1 MRAAHQA
8 LHYHASQAN
17 LALESDAWA
26 SLVDPRNARAAPGV
40 ARRTFGR
47 AHPPCGRQRVRG
59 AHLSRARDF
68 AADSFARQR
77 STPLSRARFRGGFVR
92 ASEERTSLAR
102 TRLPRVRFWDFP
114 KVPSRPSRS
123 CPSPPPRCLPPR
135 ALASR
140 TARSAAM
147 PSTRATRRFSSA
159 RAPTPRRR
167 RCASTSTASRDP
179 RVASPRPPPSSP
191 STRPPPSTRAP
202 RPRASPPS
210 PPSRPS
216 RATTRPWRASARH
229 VPHRPERLPVARP
242 RSSPRAPRP
251 PPPGR
256 RYPRA
261 PRPSPHR
268 FHLTHPRRRRRRL
281 RHAPS
286 RRRLLFGLEDGRVIV
301 RGQDLDV
308 ERPSRAVVVHPPD
321 GWRGCAGGVRLLAQ
335 LPDDADERLNDQTAD
350 TDGIRTRAR
359 TRACSRRTVRVLG
372 ASPTRRAGE
381 WRVSSSS
388 PGPHPEFADP
398 ARLVPLRE
406 RSRRARRPPR
416 VGAVRLASD
425 GAALYL
431 SSPVVGEHCVY
442 RWDLPP
448 ESEEEGDAASGRK
461 ALGKHAWGS
470 VTRLELHT
478 DAVRCLAEL
487 PAAISR
493 NVGLVSGGDDCVVA
507 TWRPRFDPTA
517 SRIVDM
523 ACVNHTRTPAATR
536 ALAISLD
543 GCRLFTAGADKNVR
557 AWDTS
562 DVDGRGFVLLRAF
575 LGGHA
580 GFVASLAIVD
590 PSNPTHV
597 VSGGRETRA
606 GSGAPATDASK
617 CGARETESVCKP
629 SPRTTETSSRWRRE
643 SNPRRGPRRERSRA
657 VRGKAATRKT
667 SRGTAA
673 TRKTSRGRRPS
684 PSSPRLQ
691 TVPSPSSK
699 S

>member
-114 KVPSRPSRS
+114 KVPLRPSQP

-179 RVASPRPPPSSP
+179 RVASPPSATLLAIDEATSID
-191 STRPPPSTRAP
+191 TRAP
-202 RPRASPPS
+202 TARVTTITSVATLTRDDAPLARFSASCPAPPRTAPGRAPPILASSSAP
-210 PPSRPS
+210 
-216 RATTRPWRASARH
+216 ASARAAIS
-229 VPHRPERLPVARP
+229 PRPAPQPPSIPSHTPATASSA
-242 RSSPRAPRP
+242 SSPRSFATTSPSSVSRTVASSFED
-251 PPPGR
+251 R
-256 RYPRA
+256 TSTSNVPRA
-261 PRPSPHR
+261 PPSCI
-268 FHLTHPRRRRRRL
+268 PRRM
-281 RHAPS
+281 AS
-286 RRRLLFGLEDGRVIV
+286 AGA
-301 RGQDLDV
+301 RGASDF
-308 ERPSRAVVVHPPD
+308 R
-321 GWRGCAGGVRLLAQ
+321 AQ

-359 TRACSRRTVRVLG
+359 TRRAVFAAYDNGSWARLRRDAR
-372 ASPTRRAGE
+372 GE

-416 VGAVRLASD
+416 VGAAARLGVRTARP
-425 GAALYL
+425 LYL
-431 SSPVVGEHCVY
+431 SSPPPSGERGRAPTMGPSSRVGGGV
-442 RWDLPP
+442 
-448 ESEEEGDAASGRK
+448 GDAASGRK
-461 ALGKHAWGS
+461 ALGKHALA
-470 VTRLELHT
+470 TRDSPRASHGRG
-478 DAVRCLAEL
+478 AVA
-487 PAAISR
+487 SR
-493 NVGLVSGGDDCVVA
+493 NSPRRFPGTSVSVSGGDDCVA
-507 TWRPRFDPTA
+507 AAWRPRFDPTA

-536 ALAISLD
+536 ALARSPSTAVD
-543 GCRLFTAGADKNVR
+543 CSTAGADKNVR
-557 AWDTS
+557 A
-562 DVDGRGFVLLRAF
+562 RCC
-575 LGGHA
+575 
-580 GFVASLAIVD
+580 
-590 PSNPTHV
+590 P
-597 VSGGRETRA
+597 
-606 GSGAPATDASK
+606 DA
-617 CGARETESVCKP
+617 
-629 SPRTTETSSRWRRE
+629 
-643 SNPRRGPRRERSRA
+643 
-657 VRGKAATRKT
+657 
-667 SRGTAA
+667 
-673 TRKTSRGRRPS
+673 
-684 PSSPRLQ
+684 
-691 TVPSPSSK
+691 
-699 S
+699 

>member
-1 MRAAHQA
+1 MPEPTATMSPTPCARVPDRAIGGNAVD
-8 LHYHASQAN
+8 ASDEAF
-17 LALESDAWA
+17 LE
-26 SLVDPRNARAAPGV
+26 RARADAAAAAMRKHKLRKQRS
-40 ARRTFGR
+40 ARRVAASATLLAIDEATSIDTR
-47 AHPPCGRQRVRG
+47 APTARVTTITSVATLTRDDAPPGALQRVM
-59 AHLSRARDF
+59 
-68 AADSFARQR
+68 
-77 STPLSRARFRGGFVR
+77 
-92 ASEERTSLAR
+92 
-102 TRLPRVRFWDFP
+102 
-114 KVPSRPSRS
+114 
-123 CPSPPPRCLPPR
+123 
-135 ALASR
+135 SR
-140 TARSAAM
+140 TAPNGSRS
-147 PSTRATRRFSSA
+147 
-159 RAPTPRRR
+159 RAP
-167 RCASTSTASRDP
+167 DP
-179 RVASPRPPPSSP
+179 RLELRARLRPGGGDIP
-191 STRPPPSTRAP
+191 A
-202 RPRASPPS
+202 
-210 PPSRPS
+210 
-216 RATTRPWRASARH
+216 
-229 VPHRPERLPVARP
+229 
-242 RSSPRAPRP
+242 PRAP
-251 PPPGR
+251 
-256 RYPRA
+256 
-261 PRPSPHR
+261 SPIDSIAHTR
-268 FHLTHPRRRRRRL
+268 DGVVGVVGVFAALL
-281 RHAPS
+281 RDDVS
-286 RRRLLFGLEDGRVIV
+286 LFGLEDGRVIV
-301 RGQDLDV
+301 RGPDLDV

-359 TRACSRRTVRVLG
+359 TRRVFAAYDNGSWARLRRDAR
-372 ASPTRRAGE
+372 GE

-507 TWRPRFDPTA
+507 AWRPRFDPTA

-597 VSGGRETRA
+597 VSGGEGNPGGFWRTGDGCVKVWRA
-606 GSGAPATDASK
+606 RDGK
-617 CGARETESVCKP
+617 C
-629 SPRTTETSSRWRRE
+629 
-643 SNPRRGPRRERSRA
+643 
-657 VRGKAATRKT
+657 
-667 SRGTAA
+667 
-673 TRKTSRGRRPS
+673 
-684 PSSPRLQ
+684 LQ
-691 TVPSPSSK
+691 TVAAHDGDVVSLETRIKPATRTETRTIASGAGKGGDEKDVAGNGGDEKDVAGTTTLTLVAASSDGTVAEFEILTENASETPRDERGVGFTWNAGFFASAEPDATPSRTRNIAATGR
-699 S
+699 

>member
-1 MRAAHQA
+1 MPEPTAPTSPTPCVRVPDLAVGANAADASDEAFLERARADAAAAAMRKHKLRKQRSARRVAASATLLAIDEAASIDTRAPTARVTTITSVATLTRDDAPPGA
-8 LHYHASQAN
+8 LQRVMS
-17 LALESDAWA
+17 
-26 SLVDPRNARAAPGV
+26 RAAPNGS
-40 ARRTFGR
+40 R
-47 AHPPCGRQRVRG
+47 
-59 AHLSRARDF
+59 SRAPDP
-68 AADSFARQR
+68 S
-77 STPLSRARFRGGFVR
+77 LELRARLRPGGGDIP
-92 ASEERTSLAR
+92 A
-102 TRLPRVRFWDFP
+102 
-114 KVPSRPSRS
+114 
-123 CPSPPPRCLPPR
+123 
-135 ALASR
+135 
-140 TARSAAM
+140 
-147 PSTRATRRFSSA
+147 
-159 RAPTPRRR
+159 
-167 RCASTSTASRDP
+167 
-179 RVASPRPPPSSP
+179 
-191 STRPPPSTRAP
+191 
-202 RPRASPPS
+202 
-210 PPSRPS
+210 
-216 RATTRPWRASARH
+216 
-229 VPHRPERLPVARP
+229 
-242 RSSPRAPRP
+242 PRAP
-251 PPPGR
+251 
-256 RYPRA
+256 
-261 PRPSPHR
+261 SPIDSIAHTR
-268 FHLTHPRRRRRRL
+268 DGVVGVVGVFAALL
-281 RHAPS
+281 RDDVS
-286 RRRLLFGLEDGRVIV
+286 LFGLEDGRVIV
-301 RGQDLDV
+301 RGPDLDV

-335 LPDDADERLNDQTAD
+335 LPDEDDDAEIGQQHRMAN

-359 TRACSRRTVRVLG
+359 TRRVFAAYDNGSWARLRRDAR
-372 ASPTRRAGE
+372 GE

-448 ESEEEGDAASGRK
+448 ESSEEGDASGKGDASGREARFGEGDAARE
-461 ALGKHAWGS
+461 ALGTHAWGS

-507 TWRPRFDPTA
+507 AWRPRFDPTA

-597 VSGGRETRA
+597 VSGGEGNPGGFWRTGDGCVKVWRA
-606 GSGAPATDASK
+606 RDGK
-617 CGARETESVCKP
+617 C
-629 SPRTTETSSRWRRE
+629 
-643 SNPRRGPRRERSRA
+643 
-657 VRGKAATRKT
+657 
-667 SRGTAA
+667 
-673 TRKTSRGRRPS
+673 
-684 PSSPRLQ
+684 LQ
-691 TVPSPSSK
+691 TVAAHDGDVVSLETRIKPATRTETRTIASGPGKGGDEKDVAGTTTLTLVAASSDGTVAEFEILTENASETPRDERGVGFTWNAGFFASAEPDATPSRTRNIAATGR
-699 S
+699 